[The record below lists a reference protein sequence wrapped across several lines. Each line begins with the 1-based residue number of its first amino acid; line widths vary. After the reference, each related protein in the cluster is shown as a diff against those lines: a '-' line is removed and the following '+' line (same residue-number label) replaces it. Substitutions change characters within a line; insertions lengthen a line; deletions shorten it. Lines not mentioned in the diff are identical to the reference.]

1 MFKYISP
8 SYEYFN
14 IYKNNFLTS
23 SVFDENTTKSWEDE
37 MKYVKQTRES
47 SSLKK
52 SILIENGQTA
62 TLLLVDHSSVKLD
75 PQFR

>member
-1 MFKYISP
+1 MFKYISS

-14 IYKNNFLTS
+14 IYKNNFLNS
-23 SVFDENTTKSWEDE
+23 SVFDENTTKFWEDE

-52 SILIENGQTA
+52 SILIEKWSNCNIVTCW
-62 TLLLVDHSSVKLD
+62 S
-75 PQFR
+75 FIC

>member
-52 SILIENGQTA
+52 SILIEKWSNCNIVTCW
-62 TLLLVDHSSVKLD
+62 S
-75 PQFR
+75 FIC

>member
-23 SVFDENTTKSWEDE
+23 SVFDENITKFWEEE
-37 MKYVKQTRES
+37 MK
-47 SSLKK
+47 
-52 SILIENGQTA
+52 
-62 TLLLVDHSSVKLD
+62 
-75 PQFR
+75 